1 MERPSRGSYI
11 SRECN
16 LTVSIKVRDIAFF
29 KRSYLSFLLHLPFN
43 STFIWPKCYQ
53 ESSHTQWVVSCCSV
67 LFFFFFFFFFPS
79 SHPPIYLLEPR
90 EGALFFKM
98 MEMHVSGDGDKIAI
112 LVFKFQIGF
121 IEKICGYITRC
132 FITVI
137 VSPLHA
143 HLLVSFEFFLRSID
157 HEWNTPSIWLK
168 AV

>member
-1 MERPSRGSYI
+1 MLYIEGIRSGAERPSRGSYI

-16 LTVSIKVRDIAFF
+16 LKVSIKVHVTLLSL
-29 KRSYLSFLLHLPFN
+29 KEVTCPSYYIFLLIPLSYDQNAISPLTASGLMLLCTLLFIYLFPLLP
-43 STFIWPKCYQ
+43 P
-53 ESSHTQWVVSCCSV
+53 
-67 LFFFFFFFFFPS
+67 
-79 SHPPIYLLEPR
+79 PPIHLLEPR

-98 MEMHVSGDGDKIAI
+98 MEMHMSGDGDKIAI

-157 HEWNTPSIWLK
+157 HE
-168 AV
+168 